1 MKSFLQFLSEAS
13 SVYDVGHHT
22 LHKDMKHVDLYHNGA
37 VSGWGKVNHLDLYKK
52 QRDTHER
59 RTGYVYHP
67 DSANHDSWVA
77 RHPTKRPNKAV
88 DQAGDSEH
96 YVQGR
101 IDHKAKKYTINNSV
115 PDKSGK
121 TSTTHQARVINRLV
135 KKTRNQLQRSYP
147 DYEEHDA
154 ENTGVKGYHVD

>member
-1 MKSFLQFLSEAS
+1 
-13 SVYDVGHHT
+13 
-22 LHKDMKHVDLYHNGA
+22 MKHVDLYHNGA

-67 DSANHDSWVA
+67 DSANHDSWIGS
-77 RHPTKRPNKAV
+77 HSTKKPSKAV
-88 DQAGDSEH
+88 NQAGDAEH

-101 IDHKAKKYTINNSV
+101 VDHKQKKYTINNSV
-115 PDKSGK
+115 PDKDSA
-121 TSTTHQARVINRLV
+121 TSETHQARVINRLV
-135 KKTRNQLQRSYP
+135 KKTRKQLQRSYP

-154 ENTGVKGYHVD
+154 ENTGVQGHFV